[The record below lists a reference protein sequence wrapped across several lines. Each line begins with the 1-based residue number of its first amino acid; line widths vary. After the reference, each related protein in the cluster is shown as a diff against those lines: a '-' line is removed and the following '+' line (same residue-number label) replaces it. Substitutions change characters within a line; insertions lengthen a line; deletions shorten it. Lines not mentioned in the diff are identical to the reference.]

1 MQFHCCGDVSF
12 SLASTMMSRQNTESS
27 EVCKRARFLH
37 FLISSEVDHHDLI
50 AITLVEVREVEGG
63 LGQEEPL
70 RMRQAVGGVQGT
82 VHSNCILIHI
92 CNF

>member
-27 EVCKRARFLH
+27 EVCRFLH

-63 LGQEEPL
+63 LG
-70 RMRQAVGGVQGT
+70 
-82 VHSNCILIHI
+82 
-92 CNF
+92 